1 MRTFRRRLKWQDDR
15 VASQMEAQLILA
27 DAAQAVGGKVSM
39 LGAGWSVTG
48 TPTAPQAVVGL
59 IKVPWD
65 RANEQLP
72 MHLQLVDA
80 DGRPVL
86 LPGPDGSLDQ
96 LVQFHAT
103 IEVGRPPGL
112 TPGTPIDSSFT
123 MNVQPL
129 PLTPG
134 RYTWRLDLAG
144 DIVATSFQVTS

>member
-1 MRTFRRRLKWQDDR
+1 M
-15 VASQMEAQLILA
+15 ASPIEAQVILA

-72 MHLQLVDA
+72 LHLQLVNA
-80 DGRPVL
+80 DGQPIAL
-86 LPGPDGSLDQ
+86 AGPDGSADQ
-96 LVQFHAT
+96 YIEFNAT

-112 TPGTPIDSSFT
+112 TAGTPIDSSFT
-123 MNVQPL
+123 VNVQPL
-129 PLTPG
+129 PLAPG
-134 RYTWRLDLAG
+134 RYTWRLDIAG
-144 DIVATSFQVTS
+144 DVIATSFQVS

>member
-1 MRTFRRRLKWQDDR
+1 M
-15 VASQMEAQLILA
+15 ASSIEAQLILS

-59 IKVPWD
+59 LKVPWD

-72 MHLQLVDA
+72 LHLELVDA

-86 LPGPDGSLDQ
+86 LPGPDGALDQ
-96 LVQFHAT
+96 RIDFTAV

-123 MNVQPL
+123 VNVQPL
-129 PLTPG
+129 PLSPG
-134 RYTWRLDLAG
+134 RYTWRLDVAG
-144 DIVATSFQVTS
+144 DVFATTFGVVAGHLTAPGP

>member
-1 MRTFRRRLKWQDDR
+1 M
-15 VASQMEAQLILA
+15 ASEIEAQLILA

-72 MHLQLVDA
+72 LRLRLIDA
-80 DGRPVL
+80 DGREVVL
-86 LPGPDGSLDQ
+86 AGPPGSGEQSIEFRAML
-96 LVQFHAT
+96 
-103 IEVGRPPGL
+103 EVGRPSGL

-123 MNVQPL
+123 ISVQPL
-129 PLTPG
+129 PLSPG
-134 RYTWRLDLAG
+134 RFVWELDIAG
-144 DIVATSFQVTS
+144 DLFTTSFQVTAGPAPVG